1 MNLDE
6 FAQKFLAF
14 RFRTKS
20 SVKIA
25 IAVSSK
31 SKRLSGLT
39 KLRLSS
45 HFLFLGGYEF
55 NWLLMIY
62 SIFCTTK
69 VSPSRVHQV
78 LKIKLEKLIL
88 DHHIVVVVVMIIG
101 L

>member
-1 MNLDE
+1 MRLIDWNLL
-6 FAQKFLAF
+6 K
-14 RFRTKS
+14 K
-20 SVKIA
+20 
-25 IAVSSK
+25 VSTL
-31 SKRLSGLT
+31 KRGVL
-39 KLRLSS
+39 
-45 HFLFLGGYEF
+45 F

-69 VSPSRVHQV
+69 VSPKRDHQV